1 MIIFCVIDYLCYHIK
16 AKLPKFLKFIGQSH
30 STIHREEDFF
40 FISILLF
47 LKTEIVIFTHSNENG
62 YEDNRGIETGGL

>member
-1 MIIFCVIDYLCYHIK
+1 MFLLVVLHKCAMLS
-16 AKLPKFLKFIGQSH
+16 KFTKKYT
-30 STIHREEDFF
+30 TIHREEDFF
-40 FISILLF
+40 FTSILLF

>member
-1 MIIFCVIDYLCYHIK
+1 MCNAQQIYKKYT
-16 AKLPKFLKFIGQSH
+16 
-30 STIHREEDFF
+30 TIHREKDFF